1 MLYQQKDFSECTC
14 VFVPAGN
21 NPPPLRRSD
30 SSNMNPRKKR
40 RIAVTT
46 PRIHGTIFTG
56 NYGTK
61 WEVISTAH
69 DTETGRTAEQNVMR
83 ETPWSYILCEEENHP
98 KRSHSCVFFI
108 CI

>member
-1 MLYQQKDFSECTC
+1 

-40 RIAVTT
+40 RIDVTT
-46 PRIHGTIFTG
+46 PRIGTIFTG
-56 NYGTK
+56 KYGTK

-69 DTETGRTAEQNVMR
+69 DTETRRSAEQNVMKFQV
-83 ETPWSYILCEEENHP
+83 LHP
-98 KRSHSCVFFI
+98 MRRGESSKKKP
-108 CI
+108 